1 MQAQYNMCG
10 VPFYDNCGCARDET
24 HHPPLLTRLG
34 STGLV
39 KKANV
44 VGENE
49 LVNEY
54 LLCKL
59 CREYIIFHDKTQWIF
74 DRSTCPRQCIS
85 ALKITIKLDSDLG
98 TKGLYEWHMTKPI
111 IVYYSRGYGPQVW
124 SRVQIY
130 LRSIYHR
137 GSWRWCNSNNS
148 TTNNNH

>member
-1 MQAQYNMCG
+1 MEQMSARDLSNEILKWMKFQFNSFYLEADSAGSKITFPPPLLQYWDG
-10 VPFYDNCGCARDET
+10 DASDPGQTGARDET

-98 TKGLYEWHMTKPI
+98 TNGLYEWHIT
-111 IVYYSRGYGPQVW
+111 
-124 SRVQIY
+124 
-130 LRSIYHR
+130 
-137 GSWRWCNSNNS
+137 
-148 TTNNNH
+148 